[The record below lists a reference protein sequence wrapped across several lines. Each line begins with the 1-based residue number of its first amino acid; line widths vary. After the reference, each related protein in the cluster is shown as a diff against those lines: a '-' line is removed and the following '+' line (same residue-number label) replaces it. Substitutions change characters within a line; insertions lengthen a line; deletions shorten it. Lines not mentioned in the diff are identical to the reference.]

1 MYCLRIK
8 AMFMHSNLAL
18 SDEQFQGQVNPVA
31 SLFHDRLG
39 G

>member
-1 MYCLRIK
+1 
-8 AMFMHSNLAL
+8 MHSNLAL
-18 SDEQFQGQVNPVA
+18 SEEQFQGQVNPVA